1 MDHPT
6 LADRIQQL
14 RREHGLSQEQLAE
27 KLNVSRQAVSK
38 WESAQAQPEL
48 DKILALSELFCV
60 TTDYLLKGSRGTP
73 PEAGPAPAC
82 RPDAVFASRVLYLA
96 ALFFIG
102 IGLVCALAAWY
113 EKQTADCIAG
123 GMVVQAIGAVCYG
136 VGRMLS
142 PARPARW
149 MVKAGCAAGLFL
161 PLAVLAWQLDPLI
174 PVPHYSIVTE
184 GSIMAVGYAVVLTL
198 LTRLHILDRL

>member
-1 MDHPT
+1 MEQQN

-14 RREHGLSQEQLAE
+14 RKQNSLSQEQLAD
-27 KLNVSRQAVSK
+27 KLHVSRQAVSK
-38 WESAQAQPEL
+38 WESAQSQPDL
-48 DKILALSELFCV
+48 DKILAMSELFQV
-60 TTDYLLKGSRGTP
+60 STDYLLKGVQ
-73 PEAGPAPAC
+73 PELTV
-82 RPDAVFASRVLYLA
+82 RPKKDLALVSRVLYLGT
-96 ALFFIG
+96 LFFLA

-142 PARPARW
+142 AARPARW

>member
-1 MDHPT
+1 MEQQN

-14 RREHGLSQEQLAE
+14 RKQNSLSQEQLAD
-27 KLNVSRQAVSK
+27 KLHVSRQAVSK
-38 WESAQAQPEL
+38 WESAQSQPDL
-48 DKILALSELFCV
+48 DKILAMSELFRV
-60 TTDYLLKGSRGTP
+60 STDYLLKGVQ
-73 PEAGPAPAC
+73 PELTV
-82 RPDAVFASRVLYLA
+82 RPKKDLALVSRVLYLA

-113 EKQTADCIAG
+113 EKQTA
-123 GMVVQAIGAVCYG
+123 VCYG

-142 PARPARW
+142 AARPARW

-198 LTRLHILDRL
+198 LTRLHILGRL